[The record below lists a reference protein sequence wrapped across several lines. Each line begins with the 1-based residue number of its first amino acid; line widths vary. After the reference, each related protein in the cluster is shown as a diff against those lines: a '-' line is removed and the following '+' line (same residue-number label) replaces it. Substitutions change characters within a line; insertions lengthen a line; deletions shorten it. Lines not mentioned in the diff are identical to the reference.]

1 MLTLNIHDLALVFIG
16 QILAFSACLILLG
29 LRDTMARLWL
39 LSNVADIAGL
49 LLFATT
55 GEDAYRFWAYGGSL
69 AISSFVLKAF
79 VLAGGRWGGRYHR
92 AMIVLMAISL
102 VSAVIMS
109 VVINTPYRMLLGVIG
124 MGCATGATLL
134 GILGNRRWLGLR
146 PTGPLAF
153 TLATAIIVLFA
164 LVGRAYPF
172 APQTIVFEPS
182 ATGVSNFL
190 LMGMFSMLM
199 QFIYLALIFAR
210 DNRTRQAIVNRET
223 RLFSAAKIN
232 RAVLIE
238 TRALADE
245 RQNLIKML
253 THEVRQPL
261 NTAQAALQSIAT
273 DVTALKIQDVAVK
286 AKLDNTLTVLNAITL
301 SISNSLLGA
310 TLISKRKKPRLETIN
325 ISDVAQLA
333 YLDIDI
339 AEQHRINF
347 QFTEPY
353 LYTDADPMVLRLA
366 LRNLLENAVK
376 YSPAGTPIVFKIEAN
391 EDRLAVQFAVTNGI
405 IDKAMLAG
413 DIFARHKRGVD
424 SSYNGDGLGLF
435 IVKEVT
441 EMHEGTLRYD
451 IVGNEV
457 TFVMEIPA

>member
-1 MLTLNIHDLALVFIG
+1 MLTLNIHDFAFLFIG

-29 LRDTMARLWL
+29 LRDAMVRLWL
-39 LSNVADIAGL
+39 LSNVANIAGL

-69 AISSFVLKAF
+69 TILSFALKAF
-79 VLAGGRWGGRYHR
+79 TLAGGRWGGRHYR
-92 AMIVLMAISL
+92 LMIVLMAISL

-109 VVINTPYRMLLGVIG
+109 VVINTPYRMLLGLIG
-124 MGCATGATLL
+124 MGCASGACLL
-134 GILGNRRWLGLR
+134 GILGNKRWMGLR

-153 TLATAIIVLFA
+153 TLAIGIIVLFA
-164 LVGRAYPF
+164 LVARAYPF
-172 APQTIVFEPS
+172 APQTIVFEEG
-182 ATGVSNFL
+182 ATGVFNFL

-199 QFIYLALIFAR
+199 QFIYLSLILAR
-210 DNRTRQAIVNRET
+210 NNRIRQTIVNREA
-223 RLFSAAKIN
+223 RLHSAAKIN
-232 RAVLIE
+232 GAILIE
-238 TRALADE
+238 TKALASE

-273 DVTALKIQDVAVK
+273 DVTALKISDVAVK

-333 YLDIDI
+333 YLDIDA
-339 AEQHRINF
+339 AEQRRINL
-347 QFTEPY
+347 QITQPY
-353 LYTDADPMVLRLA
+353 LFADADPMVLRLA

-391 EDRLAVQFAVTNGI
+391 EDRLVVQVAVTNGL

-413 DIFARHKRGVD
+413 DIFARNKRGVD